1 MEILD
6 RKKAEELLASTTRQP
21 HLLQHAL
28 AVSSAMGAMAR
39 HFGEDPEQWEAVGLL
54 HDYDYESHPEEH
66 LQHTEQ
72 PLREA
77 GVDESSIRAI
87 LSHGWE
93 HCNDIEPQSAL
104 EKSLYIL
111 DALTGLVSATAK
123 MRPNGIAGLAPS
135 SVTKKLK
142 DKSFAA
148 GVNREGIAKGIALLG
163 MDRAEVIAICIEGMK
178 PHAVRL
184 GLEGKPA

>member
-1 MEILD
+1 MMLLNRE
-6 RKKAEELLASTTRQP
+6 KAEELLRATTKQP
-21 HLLQHAL
+21 HLWQHAL

-54 HDYDYESHPEEH
+54 HDYDYETHPEEH
-66 LQHTEQ
+66 LQHTEL

-93 HCNDIEPQSAL
+93 QCTNIEPQSAL
-104 EKSLYIL
+104 EKSLYTL
-111 DALTGLVSATAK
+111 DALTGMVSATAK
-123 MRPNGIAGLAPS
+123 MRPNGIADLAPS
-135 SVTKKLK
+135 SVIKKLK
-142 DKSFAA
+142 DKAFAA
-148 GVNREGIAKGIALLG
+148 GVNREVIANGLVLLG

-178 PHAVRL
+178 PHATRL
-184 GLEGKPA
+184 SLEGKGA